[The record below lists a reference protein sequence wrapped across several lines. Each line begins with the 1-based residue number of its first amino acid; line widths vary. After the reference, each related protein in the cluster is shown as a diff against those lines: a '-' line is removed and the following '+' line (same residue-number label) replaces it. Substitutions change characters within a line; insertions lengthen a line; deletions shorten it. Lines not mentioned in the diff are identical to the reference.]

1 MSARVLVL
9 ALALVA
15 SGAVL
20 AAGTDVDRV
29 RVWLERVQAAGSR
42 HSYDGTF
49 VYVRGDEVSTM
60 RLIHSVRDGRMR
72 ERLISLDGNGREVI
86 RTDDLVTCILPDR
99 KAVVVEK
106 ARPKGDFPPSF
117 PTRIDDLV
125 AYYDFDVDETCRDR
139 VAGLATVKITISPR
153 DGYRY
158 GYHLWV
164 DRRTGLLLKSHL
176 LDERMQPVE
185 KFMFTH
191 LTYLDEVPEKWLEP
205 GIKGDEF
212 TWYRA
217 EDPPGPGHLRQTREW
232 VLTDVPPG
240 FRLTMHSEHRPARAR
255 QVREHLLLSDGLAVV
270 TVYIEDPRD
279 GGEKAPEEE
288 NLVGGSRMG
297 AVSAWGRLVD
307 GHHVTVMGVVPLA
320 TVKRIAH
327 AVRYER

>member
-1 MSARVLVL
+1 MSARAL
-9 ALALVA
+9 ALALGLVA

-20 AAGTDVDRV
+20 AGGTDVDRV
-29 RVWLERVQAAGSR
+29 RVWLERMQAAGSR
-42 HSYDGTF
+42 YSYDGTF

-72 ERLISLDGNGREVI
+72 ERLVSLDGNGREVI
-86 RTDDLVTCILPDR
+86 RTEDRVTCFLPDR

-125 AYYDFDVDETCRDR
+125 AYYDFAVDEACRDR
-139 VAGLATVKITISPR
+139 VAGLATAKITISPR

-176 LDERMQPVE
+176 LDERMRPVE

-191 LTYLDEVPEKWLEP
+191 LTYLDEVPEEWLEP
-205 GIKGDEF
+205 GIKGDGF

-217 EDPPGPGHLRQTREW
+217 EDPAGPGHLRQTREW

-240 FRLTMHSEHRPARAR
+240 YRLTMHGEHQPARASR
-255 QVREHLLLSDGLAVV
+255 MQEHLVLSDGLASVSV
-270 TVYIEDPRD
+270 FIEPADD
-279 GGEKAPEEE
+279 ED
-288 NLVGGSRMG
+288 NLMGGSRMG
-297 AVSAWGRLVD
+297 AVSAWGRVLN
-307 GHHVTVMGVVPLA
+307 GYHVTVVGEVPLA
-320 TVKRIAH
+320 AVRRIAR
-327 AVRYER
+327 AVQYEE